1 MALSAQA
8 SKIIIIVNLVGVFAG
23 VGLFGYAMF
32 GIKPAPLD
40 PDQALTN
47 LLENEAQAT
56 RITPVKIKKQTINIY
71 SPSSRLRFLDI
82 EMDILVFAEAYKAK
96 ITKNESIILDALVDI
111 GGNMEASELSS
122 VSGKMLLEARL
133 RQAINQQLGE
143 KIIKEIF
150 FSHYVVQ

>member
-8 SKIIIIVNLVGVFAG
+8 SKILIIVNLIGVFLG

-32 GIKPAPLD
+32 GIKPKPIN
-40 PDQALTN
+40 PDQAFEN
-47 LLENEAQAT
+47 LLENAAQAT
-56 RITPVKIKKQTINIY
+56 RVTPVKIKKQTINIY

-82 EMDILVFAEAYKAK
+82 EMDILVFAEHQKSQ